1 MASPKWHDIISLS
14 IYRPTYVSYLNI
26 TVSIYWCW
34 QGKFPEYTHF
44 VETSS
49 TGCRDMLG
57 HYGGKLCHRERGR
70 CLARHQISHKTQ
82 ALLQA
87 PLSSHTIAGKIRE
100 GHYFLFLILMLNV
113 SLLNQKRFHLGN
125 DMLKVRQNHEFPRFL
140 SFFCDF

>member
-1 MASPKWHDIISLS
+1 MGAATEGGRGLA
-14 IYRPTYVSYLNI
+14 RPQIYVSYLNI
-26 TVSIYWCW
+26 AVSIYRCW

-57 HYGGKLCHRERGR
+57 HFGGKLCHRERGR

-82 ALLQA
+82 ASFQA

-113 SLLNQKRFHLGN
+113 SELTQKCFHLGN
-125 DMLKVRQNHEFPRFL
+125 DILKVAKITNFL
-140 SFFCDF
+140 DF